1 MMSALIK
8 KRLIPLAGVI
18 ALLSSLAVLRPTAP
32 DLVDVLAR
40 GELVVAS
47 RPAAVSWYQ
56 DQHGDTGFEYTLMRE
71 FADQLGVSLRLVA
84 VDSLPELHRLV
95 RNGQVD
101 IAAAALAVTDQRA
114 AQLAFTR
121 PYLSNTD
128 LIVYRSAER
137 APTSLED
144 LSQQR
149 LAVLAGSSQEQAIQD
164 LISNGVALQFQAIR
178 AVNVERLLNLVHE
191 GHVDLAVVDRNG
203 WQLHKSL
210 FPELSES
217 LTLAQRQVAWALS
230 PEGDGSL
237 LEAANHFLEQRRNDG
252 TVARLAERFYGQA
265 GQMNLYS
272 SRSFLSH
279 IDTRL
284 SQYAEAFREAG
295 EANGFDWRLL
305 AAMGYQES
313 LWDPGAVSPTGVR
326 GLMMLTQRTAAEM
339 DVADRTDP
347 IASIHAG
354 AAYLRKL
361 HDRVPARIP
370 EPDRLWMAVA
380 AYNVGMGHVE
390 DARILTQKQGG
401 NPDSW
406 EEVRQRLPL
415 LRQPEF
421 HRDTRYGYARG
432 GMQSVIY
439 VRHIQQYYDLL
450 LWAHDSTRH
459 GPNLVAMAGT
469 TPTG

>member
-1 MMSALIK
+1 MMNALIK
-8 KRLIPLAGVI
+8 KRLILLAGLI
-18 ALLSSLAVLRPTAP
+18 ALLGSIVVLRPTP
-32 DLVDVLAR
+32 PSLVDVLAR

-47 RPAAVSWYQ
+47 RPAAVAWYQ
-56 DQHGDTGFEYTLMRE
+56 DQHGDTGFEYTLARE
-71 FADQLGVSLRLVA
+71 FADQLGVSLRIVA
-84 VDSLPELHRLV
+84 VDNLPELHQLV
-95 RNGQVD
+95 RTGQVD
-101 IAAAALAVTDQRA
+101 IAAAALAITPARA
-114 AQLAFTR
+114 EQLAFTE
-121 PYLSNTD
+121 PYLSNND
-128 LIVYRSAER
+128 LIIYRTAE
-137 APTSLED
+137 PGPKSLAD
-144 LSQQR
+144 LSDRR
-149 LAVLAGSSQEQAIQD
+149 LAVLAGSSQEAAVQE
-164 LISNGVALQFQAIR
+164 LISNGIRLQFQAIR
-178 AVNVERLLNLVHE
+178 AVNVEHLLNLVHE
-191 GHVDLAVVDRNG
+191 GHVDMAVVDRNG

-210 FPELSES
+210 FPELAES
-217 LTLAQRQVAWALS
+217 LTLAERQVAWALS
-230 PEGDGSL
+230 AEGDGSL
-237 LEAANHFLEQRRNDG
+237 LEAANRFLGERRENG

-279 IDTRL
+279 IDSRL

-295 EANGFDWRLL
+295 EATGFDWRLL

-313 LWDPGAVSPTGVR
+313 LWDQEAVSPTGVR
-326 GLMMLTQRTAAEM
+326 GLMMLTQRTAREM
-339 DVADRTDP
+339 NVADRTDP

-361 HDRVPARIP
+361 HDRIPERIA

-401 NPDSW
+401 NPDVW
-406 EEVRQRLPL
+406 EDVRQRLPL
-415 LRQPEF
+415 LRKPEF

-459 GPNLVAMAGT
+459 GPNLVAMAGL